1 MSIVIYCFA
10 GIIPQLFSRLNH
22 PEAYVRRS
30 IAELLCRVARQSPH
44 LIIYPVIVAT
54 MRSDPR
60 AHSALG
66 ASLEDEEELGEDE
79 DVEDGYKQEEQ
90 IGPSGK
96 FYFFSCSIF
105 KSL

>member
-1 MSIVIYCFA
+1 MKFCS

-30 IAELLCRVARQSPH
+30 IAELLCRVATQSPY
-44 LIIYPVIVAT
+44 LIVYPVIVAT

-66 ASLEDEEELGEDE
+66 ASLEEQEDIEDE
-79 DVEDGYKQEEQ
+79 DGEMEGYRQDEQ
-90 IGPSGK
+90 MGSNGG
-96 FYFFSCSIF
+96 
-105 KSL
+105 L